1 MFEYSLFQELEH
13 KIISVVKTE
22 LNSFKSLLSPDYP
35 ECSERDH
42 YDDEGHSRVREGLL
56 KITLHILRKMNQT
69 DLANTLQTSK
79 SSGSADYNLYFYHE
93 PSVFSQ

>member
-1 MFEYSLFQELEH
+1 MKSEL
-13 KIISVVKTE
+13 KG
-22 LNSFKSLLSPDYP
+22 FKRLLSPDYP

-42 YDDEGHSRVREGLL
+42 YDDEDHSRVREGLL
-56 KITLHILRKMNQT
+56 KITLFILRKMNQT

-79 SSGSADYNLYFYHE
+79 SSGSADYSLYYYYE